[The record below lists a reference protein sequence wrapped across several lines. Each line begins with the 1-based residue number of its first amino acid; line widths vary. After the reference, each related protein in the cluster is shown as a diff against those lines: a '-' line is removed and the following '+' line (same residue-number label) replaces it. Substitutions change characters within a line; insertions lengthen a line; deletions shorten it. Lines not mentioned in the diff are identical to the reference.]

1 MKHGMM
7 KSSRYLFMIAAS
19 AAIILATSCSSE
31 QDEVEAS
38 LQGNV
43 EIRLSTSVKGMVI
56 TRAATD
62 IQSEQFDYVA
72 AQGEPGQEGYVAAVP
87 ELINVEIIDAKVKAD
102 DTPAAKPATPIRA
115 SYIFATTNTT
125 GGLTPTGTTPYFP
138 NTGNKV
144 NIYAYYPSTFGT
156 TSASSAY
163 TWSGETPA
171 TTFTIATDQS
181 TAAGYKASDLMY
193 GVPASNPVGRTNSAI
208 PLTFTH
214 KLAKVI
220 VRIKGDGNGLATSG
234 LSDATVS
241 MKAMASA
248 SVDNTATATPATW
261 SSETAAAISMGAGTA
276 TTIET
281 VDYYET
287 AAIVVPQTIAANS
300 ANVIT
305 ITLPD
310 GGVYNYTPTNAL
322 TLETGKVHVFTITLG
337 LHGISVT
344 TSITNWGAGAGDTQT
359 MVL

>member
-1 MKHGMM
+1 MM
-7 KSSRYLFMIAAS
+7 NTRYHLMIAAS
-19 AAIILATSCSSE
+19 AAIILFASCSSND
-31 QDEVEAS
+31 QDEPFADM
-38 LQGNV
+38 
-43 EIRLSTSVKGMVI
+43 EIRLKADVEGMAV
-56 TRAATD
+56 TRAATNIQGAQFD
-62 IQSEQFDYVA
+62 QSESV
-72 AQGEPGQEGYVAAVP
+72 
-87 ELINVEIIDAKVKAD
+87 NVEIIDAKIDKD
-102 DTPAAKPATPIRA
+102 GNPTTNPATPARA
-115 SYIFATTNTT
+115 SYIFNTT
-125 GGLTPTGTTPYFP
+125 DAAGALSPSGTTPYFP

-156 TSASSAY
+156 TASSSAY
-163 TWSGETPA
+163 TWSDGS
-171 TTFTIATDQS
+171 TTFSVAADQS
-181 TAAGYKASDLMY
+181 AATGYKASDLMY

-261 SSETAAAISMGAGTA
+261 SSETAAAISMGSGSA
-276 TTIET
+276 TTIES

-310 GGVYNYTPTNAL
+310 GGVYNYTPANAL
-322 TLETGKVHVFTITLG
+322 TLGAGNVHIFTFTLG
-337 LHGISVT
+337 LNGISVT
-344 TSITNWGAGAGDTQT
+344 TSINTWTEGTGDTQPIT
-359 MVL
+359 I